1 MFYLLRPT
9 FSAIH
14 PLILPVRT
22 HFLLFLTTCL
32 LHIMTLQSYYSSL
45 HKMMAMVQRWVFTV
59 GGQPQIN
66 DSLGPL
72 LTHFFSPE
80 LCHILKIGT
89 TAHLGLVRAK
99 DTRYAKLGR
108 EENRGAPPHLQP
120 QPVNQNQ
127 GLLMWSGAKLY

>member
-1 MFYLLRPT
+1 
-9 FSAIH
+9 
-14 PLILPVRT
+14 
-22 HFLLFLTTCL
+22 
-32 LHIMTLQSYYSSL
+32 
-45 HKMMAMVQRWVFTV
+45 MMAMVQRWVFTV

-120 QPVNQNQ
+120 QPEPGASDVV
-127 GLLMWSGAKLY
+127 WSKVILTKPGSLKI